1 MLKFD
6 YNRIWGTNDIKNGNT
21 LAKPDG
27 NHSRVLKQF
36 KDEIAEFLIDLCN
49 LSFNTVWA
57 LRTGG

>member
-36 KDEIAEFLIDLCN
+36 KDEIAEF
-49 LSFNTVWA
+49 NTVWA